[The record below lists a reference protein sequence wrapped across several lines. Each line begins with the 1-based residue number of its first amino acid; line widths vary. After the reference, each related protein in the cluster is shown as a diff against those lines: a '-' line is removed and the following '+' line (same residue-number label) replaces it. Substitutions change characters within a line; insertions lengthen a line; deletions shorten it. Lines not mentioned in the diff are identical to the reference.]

1 MFVSNASSVDII
13 LYLYFVVNMNK
24 WQDRSTYCISPYR
37 FVVTTQQ
44 ECINVSQTIS
54 MTINTDGTA
63 SRSIYNCKINDILD
77 RFPWPFWLIM
87 HYIII
92 CNNKSYWEY
101 NLVSR
106 LPKNWGSS
114 HSISPGISRWI
125 VKCLM
130 LIQLYSIREY
140 PFMEIGRGCR

>member
-1 MFVSNASSVDII
+1 
-13 LYLYFVVNMNK
+13 
-24 WQDRSTYCISPYR
+24 
-37 FVVTTQQ
+37 VTTQQ

-54 MTINTDGTA
+54 MTINTDGTT

-77 RFPWPFWLIM
+77 QFPWPFWLIM

-140 PFMEIGRGCR
+140 PFINIIKKVNMSYCAQTWQPFKWRRQLHQINEATN